1 MQKFSFQSMENSRIT
16 IAADRT
22 AADAEDPDHWDK
34 LPQNTRAASATGKAS
49 SSRHF
54 TQDWSDD
61 DSDEDCRMFICPTPL
76 AMLFLPGAKLGKKFI
91 GVILLNSPVSFRI
104 FKSIAAFT
112 MGNYKFSLVSFDTIP
127 NMLAPPLLP
136 TTPLAHVFPMPSS
149 AIPDEEVVD
158 DAPLNQG
165 PPPAGIRIG
174 KKRGVRPQPE
184 PTQKRQKVGAPN
196 PKKPRPVASG

>member
-1 MQKFSFQSMENSRIT
+1 MQKFSFQTMENSCIT

-22 AADAEDPDHWDK
+22 AADPKDPDHWDK
-34 LPQNTRAASATGKAS
+34 LPRNTHAASAMGKAS

-76 AMLFLPGAKLGKKFI
+76 AY
-91 GVILLNSPVSFRI
+91 
-104 FKSIAAFT
+104 T
-112 MGNYKFSLVSFDTIP
+112 
-127 NMLAPPLLP
+127 LP

-149 AIPDEEVVD
+149 AISDEEVVD
-158 DAPLNQG
+158 AAPLNQG

-184 PTQKRQKVGAPN
+184 PTQKR
-196 PKKPRPVASG
+196 